1 VTVASSIR
9 HVPRRVVG
17 VTNLECVGRR
27 SARRREPDPLWAMIM
42 NTDQSPK
49 RGDRAPKFVP
59 TELKRCAARRGAVR
73 EAENVPVLLRAAT
86 GSL

>member
-1 VTVASSIR
+1 MTEAPSIR
-9 HVPRRVVG
+9 HVLRTLVG

-27 SARRREPDPLWAMIM
+27 SARRREPNLLCAMIM
-42 NTDQSPK
+42 NTNPSPK
-49 RGDRAPKFVP
+49 RGDGAQKFVP

-73 EAENVPVLLRAAT
+73 EAENAPVLLRAAT